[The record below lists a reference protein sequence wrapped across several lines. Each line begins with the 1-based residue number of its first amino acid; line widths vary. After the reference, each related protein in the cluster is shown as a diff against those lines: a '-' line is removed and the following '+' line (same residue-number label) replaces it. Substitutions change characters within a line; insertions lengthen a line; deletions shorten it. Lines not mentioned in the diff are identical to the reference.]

1 LGRRRSRLAL
11 QKNVPNP
18 FERATAFFL
27 FGSLQRFFFD
37 GNERTSRFMMNGALM
52 MEGIDAISIPAM
64 RAAEFNSKMV
74 EFYIT
79 RDATPMMGFALPQV
93 DRPAH
98 PAEHGRDADLDPSG

>member
-27 FGSLQRFFFD
+27 FGSLQPFFFD
-37 GNERTSRFMMNGALM
+37 GNRRTSRCMMNGALT
-52 MEGIDAISIPAM
+52 MEGIDAISIAAM

-79 RDATPMMGFALPQV
+79 RDAPAIRQHRFDDPLPQV

-98 PAEHGRDADLDPSG
+98 PAEHG